1 MKFTDGY
8 WLVREGF
15 KINQLVQIIDYKVF
29 EDKIILYITT
39 KPINHKGDTIDGALI
54 TMEISIINESVVKIR
69 YDHHKGIIDDEPKLE
84 LNERSEK
91 IKFTEDEKINIDFKD
106 VDISLDK
113 QNWNV
118 RFSYKSK
125 NVTSCDWRSTAYITN
140 DEKSYF
146 REQLSLDIRETI
158 YGLGE
163 RFTNFIKNGQEVT
176 IWNEDG
182 STSTYQSYKNIPF
195 YISSKNYGLF
205 VNSNKKVSFE
215 IGSEV
220 VNRVQFS
227 LEGENLEYY
236 LILADTPKEVL
247 IKYTDL
253 TGKPALPPLWSF
265 GLWLSTS
272 FTTNY
277 DEETVNYFVNKMHEL
292 DIPLSV
298 FHYDCFWM
306 KEYEWCNFKF
316 DDKVFPNPKEM
327 LKKLKDKGLKIC
339 VWINPYIAQKSQA
352 FEIAKEKG
360 YLIKRKNGSVWQ
372 WDKWQ
377 SGMGIVDFTNP
388 DACNWFSNCLK
399 SLIDIG
405 VDCFK
410 TDFGERI
417 PIDVVYHNKSNPE
430 AMHNYYSYLYN
441 KVIFKLL
448 RELKSEDAIVFA
460 RSGAAGSQKFPV
472 HWGGDCYSSYGS
484 MAESLRGGLSLTSS
498 GFGFWSHD
506 ISGFESTA
514 TPDVYKRWVQF
525 GLLSTHSRLHGSSS
539 YRVPWEFGEEAV
551 EVLRF
556 FSKLKCKLSPYIFN
570 SAINTSKTGIP
581 SMSSMFINYP
591 EDLNCRSIDTQYML
605 GENILVAPIFNENGC
620 SEYYLPK
627 GTWTHLI
634 SNEVKLGEAWYKEKF
649 DYFSLPIYVKEN
661 SIIPIGKVDSTIDY
675 DFNSNIDFNLYF
687 VKDQSYELFD
697 KNNISLGKLYVKR
710 ENSEYIIDHN
720 LNFQFKVNI
729 IDETGIR
736 TISK

>member
-570 SAINTSKTGIP
+570 SA
-581 SMSSMFINYP
+581 
-591 EDLNCRSIDTQYML
+591 
-605 GENILVAPIFNENGC
+605 
-620 SEYYLPK
+620 
-627 GTWTHLI
+627 
-634 SNEVKLGEAWYKEKF
+634 
-649 DYFSLPIYVKEN
+649 
-661 SIIPIGKVDSTIDY
+661 
-675 DFNSNIDFNLYF
+675 
-687 VKDQSYELFD
+687 
-697 KNNISLGKLYVKR
+697 
-710 ENSEYIIDHN
+710 
-720 LNFQFKVNI
+720 
-729 IDETGIR
+729 
-736 TISK
+736 